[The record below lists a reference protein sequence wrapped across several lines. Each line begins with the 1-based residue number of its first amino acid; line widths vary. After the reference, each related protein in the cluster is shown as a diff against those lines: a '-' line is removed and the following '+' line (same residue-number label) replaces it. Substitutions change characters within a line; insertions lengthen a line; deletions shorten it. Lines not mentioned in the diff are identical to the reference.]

1 MAQIPMHPARN
12 LRLVRN
18 LGFLLEAGGEFLET
32 VGQCQKLLPAARLEA
47 QLVRYSPQRFGDAAE
62 IRNPGL
68 WLALIHRSAA
78 FRLLPT
84 C

>member
-18 LGFLLEAGGEFLET
+18 LGFLLEAGGEFLEA

-62 IRNPGL
+62 ICYPGP
-68 WLALIHRSAA
+68 WLALIHR
-78 FRLLPT
+78 
-84 C
+84 